1 MDATFL
7 SIVIVIMLLLVF
19 AFMVFMMLS
28 AYRREG
34 ANTRTYLM
42 TITEDGKVRVRR
54 YRGSKNIT
62 IDRVEKW

>member
-28 AYRREG
+28 AYRRES

-42 TITEDGKVRVRR
+42 TIAEDGKVQVRR